1 MIYSSAGRCL
11 GRQVGKKFRAG
22 QLAEDQLEMLAEIP
36 GMPLKMERWK
46 RLSMKAA
53 MTWSDGCMAL
63 ADWLRSHGNRG
74 LSYKGPL
81 GWSCVWDSV
90 GVHCQCVAC
99 EVDASLEI
107 DCIM

>member
-1 MIYSSAGRCL
+1 MLAL
-11 GRQVGKKFRAG
+11 GQVGKKFRAG
-22 QLAEDQLEMLAEIP
+22 QLAEDQVEILAEIP

-74 LSYKGPL
+74 LSYRSYRMVLYIG
-81 GWSCVWDSV
+81 
-90 GVHCQCVAC
+90 
-99 EVDASLEI
+99 
-107 DCIM
+107 